1 VAISP
6 SAFTSS
12 QQGYEFAVCK
22 GRNFFYLRQRNSQA
36 FDLIYRNL
44 LQVLYTEGSSFE
56 MHIELNRAKSEGYH
70 IATLQASHEG
80 KGLYEKL
87 GFKKCC
93 IFKEYAASLAYHSLN

>member
-1 VAISP
+1 
-6 SAFTSS
+6 
-12 QQGYEFAVCK
+12 
-22 GRNFFYLRQRNSQA
+22 
-36 FDLIYRNL
+36 
-44 LQVLYTEGSSFE
+44 